1 MSNNYAPSF
10 NRINFVV
17 IVSYIAMPSFN
28 PLYLSVAFDIET
40 SHLISTAKK
49 MTGVY
54 MEHNNGLKWFKYF
67 HSS

>member
-1 MSNNYAPSF
+1 
-10 NRINFVV
+10 
-17 IVSYIAMPSFN
+17 MPSFN

-49 MTGVY
+49 MTGFY

>member
-17 IVSYIAMPSFN
+17 IVFYIAMPSFN

-49 MTGVY
+49 MTGFY